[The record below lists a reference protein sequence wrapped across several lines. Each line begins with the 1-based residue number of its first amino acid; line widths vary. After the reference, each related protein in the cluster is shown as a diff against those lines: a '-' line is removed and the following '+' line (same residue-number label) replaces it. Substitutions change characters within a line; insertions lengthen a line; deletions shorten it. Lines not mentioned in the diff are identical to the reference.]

1 MSITHSCLSYT
12 VWRHTALPPSP
23 TLTYTDPRSTSEPLA
38 AIYHPQRH
46 QDSTTR
52 PSSVTTRRVPRSW
65 PPDMLQATVVD
76 RTRFETESPVPTNP
90 LLQTLLNRLVLD
102 NIIPYLPVYS
112 LLSLASTSR
121 DFRSLVYESPG
132 VFRHLDL
139 SKVKTAQFDIDGI
152 DHGGQVWRNVQL
164 DENLTEDE

>member
-1 MSITHSCLSYT
+1 
-12 VWRHTALPPSP
+12 
-23 TLTYTDPRSTSEPLA
+23 
-38 AIYHPQRH
+38 
-46 QDSTTR
+46 
-52 PSSVTTRRVPRSW
+52 
-65 PPDMLQATVVD
+65 MLQATVVD

>member
-1 MSITHSCLSYT
+1 
-12 VWRHTALPPSP
+12 
-23 TLTYTDPRSTSEPLA
+23 
-38 AIYHPQRH
+38 
-46 QDSTTR
+46 
-52 PSSVTTRRVPRSW
+52 
-65 PPDMLQATVVD
+65 MLQATVVD
-76 RTRFETESPVPTNP
+76 RTRFESESPAPTNP
-90 LLQTLLNRLVLD
+90 LLETLLNRLVLD
-102 NIIPYLPVYS
+102 NIIPYVPISS

-139 SKVKTAQFDIDGI
+139 TRVKSAQFDIDGI